1 MGELRF
7 LSKIEQVAAHLRAE
21 LAGGRWEE
29 AMPGRL
35 ELAAELGINAK
46 TVEEALRLLEKEGVL
61 VGQAAA
67 IHLQFD
73 SKSSFLIAP
82 SSIFRRVCQ

>member
-21 LAGGRWEE
+21 LAGGRWERE
-29 AMPGRL
+29 MPGRL

-61 VGQAAA
+61 WQVRGRGGGGV
-67 IHLQFD
+67 
-73 SKSSFLIAP
+73 S
-82 SSIFRRVCQ
+82 RR

>member
-21 LAGGRWEE
+21 LAGGRWEG
-29 AMPGRL
+29 AMAGRL

-61 VGQAAA
+61 VPQRRGGGGS
-67 IHLQFD
+67 LRRP
-73 SKSSFLIAP
+73 KS
-82 SSIFRRVCQ
+82 R

>member
-46 TVEEALRLLEKEGVL
+46 TVEDALRLLEKEGETRT
-61 VGQAAA
+61 Q
-67 IHLQFD
+67 H
-73 SKSSFLIAP
+73 
-82 SSIFRRVCQ
+82 

>member
-29 AMPGRL
+29 AIPGRM
-35 ELAAELGINAK
+35 ELSAELGINAK
-46 TVEEALRLLEKEGVL
+46 TVEEALRRLLAREGIYHENPANGV
-61 VGQAAA
+61 AA
-67 IHLQFD
+67 
-73 SKSSFLIAP
+73 KNPSFSNLIRNPP
-82 SSIFRRVCQ
+82 S

>member
-21 LAGGRWEE
+21 LAGGRWER
-29 AMPGRL
+29 AIPGRL

-46 TVEEALRLLEKEGVL
+46 TVEDALRLLEKEGETRT
-61 VGQAAA
+61 Q
-67 IHLQFD
+67 H
-73 SKSSFLIAP
+73 
-82 SSIFRRVCQ
+82 